1 MEREKGREGVKGRG
15 SVQAPRVGRRE
26 EKGKSISVNVAVERA
41 AARDARR
48 WGDESESGGTV
59 EGSEGSGGESSGSEE
74 VPVVKREGLV
84 KGKLV
89 DV

>member
-1 MEREKGREGVKGRG
+1 
-15 SVQAPRVGRRE
+15 
-26 EKGKSISVNVAVERA
+26 
-41 AARDARR
+41 
-48 WGDESESGGTV
+48 V

-74 VPVVKREGLV
+74 VTIVKREGLQL